1 MVSAVEFAILGS
13 GSAGNATLAKTE
25 RVNLLI
31 DAGLSAK
38 QLQMRIDQMGLDRLD
53 AILLTHE
60 HGDHVRGLKT
70 FLKKTNIP
78 LYATA
83 ATAHVLRQNGIEA
96 SWKTF
101 DAGQSFSIGNVE
113 IQSFAILHD
122 AVDPVGYV
130 IRCAEKHLGVI
141 SDAGHVTHSVTQH
154 LQGLNGIYL
163 EANYDDEL
171 LAADTKRPW
180 SIKQR
185 ISSRHGHL
193 SNKQAAELLENISHP
208 ALKQVVLGHLSGDCN
223 CSKIATRMMQEVL
236 IKKGLSH
243 VGICCATQDEPRGW
257 WTL

>member
-1 MVSAVEFAILGS
+1 VEFAILGS

-25 RVNLLI
+25 RINLLI

-38 QLQMRIDQMGLDRLD
+38 QLQMRIEQMGLDRID
-53 AILLTHE
+53 AILITHE

-70 FLKKTNIP
+70 LLKKSTIP

-83 ATAHVLRQNGIEA
+83 ATAHVLRQSGIEA
-96 SWKTF
+96 CWKTF
-101 DAGQSFSIGNVE
+101 DAGQSFSIGDAE

-130 IRCAEKHLGVI
+130 IRSASKNFGII
-141 SDAGHVTHSVTQH
+141 SDAGHVTDSVTQH
-154 LQGLNGIYL
+154 LQGLHGIYL

-193 SNKQAAELLENISHP
+193 SNKQAAELLQSIGHQH
-208 ALKQVVLGHLSGDCN
+208 LRHVVLGHLSGDCN
-223 CSKIATRMMQEVL
+223 DSQLATTTMKNAL
-236 IKKGLSH
+236 AGKGL
-243 VGICCATQDEPRGW
+243 VDVEVCCACQDEPRGW
-257 WTL
+257 WQL